1 MIKFNLTE
9 EGNSIG
15 SKHIKN
21 FEERFIERGLTPLE
35 EIKDAKHKVPCVD
48 AEGYKYLLCYHSAVG
63 DKRTKNFNR
72 WDKKNPFKPYNM
84 RLYASRVQ
92 YNAEIL
98 STDDELMEASNVRIK
113 FKRPQCGKTYDK
125 WWGHWKSMPY
135 NRHVCPEC
143 NDNQISAG
151 YSSCSILTEDWL
163 REHDIPYI
171 REYSFDDCKNKRCLR
186 FDFCVNWNGRKI
198 LIEVDGHQHFYVGGW
213 TDESKLHYNQKLDK
227 IKEDYCTANGHILV
241 RIPYW
246 LYRHTTYK
254 DILNQTFFS

>member
-9 EGNSIG
+9 EGNGIG

-84 RLYASRVQ
+84 RLYASSVQ

-98 STDDELMEASNVRIK
+98 STDDELMEASDARIK
-113 FKRPQCGKTYDK
+113 FKCPQCGKTYDK
-125 WWGHWKSMPY
+125 RWGHWKSMPY

-227 IKEDYCTANGHILV
+227 IKDDYCATNGHILV